1 MSDFSS
7 SYLEIE
13 PRELVKHL
21 LRQAGQGER
30 DSVNPADFLE
40 FLGLEH
46 LSFDF
51 NLELPDDAKATIGGA
66 KPRAL
71 ISFDDRL
78 VATDSGMREPR
89 RRFSVLHEIGHFILP
104 SHEHKLYVCD
114 DKGLSFAT
122 RLTLEREASEFAAD
136 LLFQGDR
143 FALEANSQP
152 VSASVV
158 KVLAEKYRASFE
170 AAARRLVEKN
180 FKPCMLVVFKEGPTT
195 ADVNIDKTP
204 TWSVRYCIASAMF
217 KTRYFEKVFGT
228 VAPDVVVAVTQTGRD
243 IADSCVSEVS
253 IRSSVDSKATQFQA
267 EFFSN
272 TWNIFC
278 LLTPHG

>member
-1 MSDFSS
+1 MSDFSA

-21 LRQAGQGER
+21 LRQAGQDKR

-66 KPRAL
+66 RPRAL

-78 VATDSGMREPR
+78 VATDSGLIETR

-104 SHEHKLYVCD
+104 NHEHKLYVCD
-114 DKGLSFAT
+114 DMGLSFST
-122 RLTLEREASEFAAD
+122 RLTLEREASDFAAD

-143 FALEANSQP
+143 FTLEANSQP

-158 KVLAEKYRASFE
+158 KKLAEKFRASYE
-170 AAARRLVEKN
+170 ATARRLVEKN
-180 FKPCMLVVFKEGPTT
+180 FKPCMLVAFKEDSTT
-195 ADVNIDKTP
+195 AGIDINETS
-204 TWSVRYCIASAMF
+204 TWSVRYCVASALF
-217 KTRYFEKVFGT
+217 KTRYFEKLSGT
-228 VAPDVVVAVTQTGRD
+228 VAPEVVVAVTQPRRD
-243 IADSCVSEVS
+243 IANSHVSEVS
-253 IRSSVDSKATQFQA
+253 VRSSTDSKATQFQA

-278 LLTPHG
+278 LLTPHD